1 MDTIGNR
8 IKKLRKTLGL
18 SQQEFAEQ
26 IGVKG
31 GSISL
36 YEIDAREPSE
46 RNKAGILKEFHVNPV
61 WLDTGEGEMFLP
73 FSESDEIIRFARS
86 VTKAED
92 GDIRLEIMKLLA
104 RMTPEQWEE
113 SWNLWCRA
121 KLLINDIK
129 KDGAK

>member
-1 MDTIGNR
+1 METIGNR

-18 SQQEFAEQ
+18 SQQEFAER

-46 RNKAGILKEFHVNPV
+46 RNKAGILKEFNVNPV

-86 VTKAED
+86 VTRAED
-92 GDIRLEIMKLLA
+92 GDIRL
-104 RMTPEQWEE
+104 
-113 SWNLWCRA
+113 
-121 KLLINDIK
+121 
-129 KDGAK
+129 

>member
-1 MDTIGNR
+1 MNQ
-8 IKKLRKTLGL
+8 IKQLRKELGL
-18 SQQEFAEQ
+18 TQQEFAER
-26 IGVKG
+26 IGMNG
-31 GSISL
+31 ISISHF
-36 YEIDAREPSE
+36 ESGT
-46 RNKAGILKEFHVNPV
+46 RNLSQRTKLIISKEFHVNPV

-86 VTKAED
+86 VTRAED
-92 GDIRLEIMKLLA
+92 GDIRLEIMKILA

-129 KDGAK
+129 KDSAK

>member
-1 MDTIGNR
+1 MQKNR
-8 IKKLRKTLGL
+8 IKEIRKELGL
-18 SQQEFAEQ
+18 SQPEFGEL
-26 IGVKG
+26 IGIKAPQV
-31 GSISL
+31 SL
-36 YEIDAREPSE
+36 IESGKHDLSE
-46 RNKAGILKEFHVNPV
+46 KTKLRIIEKYHVNPV

-73 FSESDEIIRFARS
+73 FTESDEIIRFARS

>member
-1 MDTIGNR
+1 MQKNR
-8 IKKLRKTLGL
+8 IKEIRKELGL
-18 SQQEFAEQ
+18 SQPEFGEL
-26 IGVKG
+26 IGIKAPQV
-31 GSISL
+31 SL
-36 YEIDAREPSE
+36 IESGKHDLSE
-46 RNKAGILKEFHVNPV
+46 KTKLRIIEKYHVNPE

-92 GDIRLEIMKLLA
+92 GDIRLEIMKILA

>member
-1 MDTIGNR
+1 MQKNK
-8 IKKLRKTLGL
+8 IKEVRKALGL
-18 SQQEFAEQ
+18 SQPEFGEL
-26 IGVKG
+26 IGIKAPQV
-31 GSISL
+31 SL
-36 YEIDAREPSE
+36 IESGKHDLSE
-46 RNKAGILKEFHVNPV
+46 KTKLRIIEKYHVNPV

-92 GDIRLEIMKLLA
+92 GDIRLEIMKILA

>member
-1 MDTIGNR
+1 MQKNR
-8 IKKLRKTLGL
+8 IKEIRKELGL
-18 SQQEFAEQ
+18 SQPEFGEL
-26 IGVKG
+26 IGIKAPQV
-31 GSISL
+31 SL
-36 YEIDAREPSE
+36 IESGKHDLSE
-46 RNKAGILKEFHVNPV
+46 KTKLRIIEKYHVNPV

-86 VTKAED
+86 VTRAED

>member
-1 MDTIGNR
+1 MQKNK
-8 IKKLRKTLGL
+8 IKEIRKALGL
-18 SQQEFAEQ
+18 SQPEFGEL
-26 IGVKG
+26 IGIKAPQV
-31 GSISL
+31 SL
-36 YEIDAREPSE
+36 IESGKHDLSEKTKLRIID
-46 RNKAGILKEFHVNPV
+46 KYHVNPV

>member
-1 MDTIGNR
+1 MQKNK
-8 IKKLRKTLGL
+8 IKEVRKALGL
-18 SQQEFAEQ
+18 SQPEFGEL
-26 IGVKG
+26 IGIKAPQV
-31 GSISL
+31 SL
-36 YEIDAREPSE
+36 IESGKHDLSE
-46 RNKAGILKEFHVNPV
+46 KTKLRIIEKYHVNPV

>member
-1 MDTIGNR
+1 MQKNR
-8 IKKLRKTLGL
+8 IKEIRKELGL
-18 SQQEFAEQ
+18 SQPEFGEL
-26 IGVKG
+26 IGIKAPQV
-31 GSISL
+31 SL
-36 YEIDAREPSE
+36 IESGKHDLSE
-46 RNKAGILKEFHVNPV
+46 KTKLRIIEKYHVNPE
-61 WLDTGEGEMFLP
+61 WLDTGEGEMFRP

-86 VTKAED
+86 VTRAED
-92 GDIRLEIMKLLA
+92 GDIRLEIMKILA

>member
-1 MDTIGNR
+1 MQKNR
-8 IKKLRKTLGL
+8 IKEIRKELGL
-18 SQQEFAEQ
+18 SQPDFGEL
-26 IGVKG
+26 IGIKAPQV
-31 GSISL
+31 SL
-36 YEIDAREPSE
+36 IESGKHDLSE
-46 RNKAGILKEFHVNPV
+46 KTKLRIIEKYHVNPE
-61 WLDTGEGEMFLP
+61 WLDTGEGEMFRP

>member
-1 MDTIGNR
+1 MQKNR
-8 IKKLRKTLGL
+8 IKEIRKELGL
-18 SQQEFAEQ
+18 SQPEFGEL
-26 IGVKG
+26 IGIKAPQV
-31 GSISL
+31 SL
-36 YEIDAREPSE
+36 IESGKHDLSE
-46 RNKAGILKEFHVNPV
+46 KTKLRIIEKYHVNPV

-92 GDIRLEIMKLLA
+92 GDIRLEIMKILA

>member
-1 MDTIGNR
+1 MQKNK
-8 IKKLRKTLGL
+8 IKEIRKALGL
-18 SQQEFAEQ
+18 SQPEFGEL
-26 IGVKG
+26 IGIKAPQV
-31 GSISL
+31 SL
-36 YEIDAREPSE
+36 IESGKHDLSE
-46 RNKAGILKEFHVNPV
+46 KTKLRIIEKYHVNPV
-61 WLDTGEGEMFLP
+61 WLDTGEGEMFRP

>member
-1 MDTIGNR
+1 MQKNR
-8 IKKLRKTLGL
+8 IKEIRKELGL
-18 SQQEFAEQ
+18 SQPEFGEL
-26 IGVKG
+26 IGIKAPQV
-31 GSISL
+31 SL
-36 YEIDAREPSE
+36 IESGKHDLSE
-46 RNKAGILKEFHVNPV
+46 KTKLRIIEKYHVNPV

-86 VTKAED
+86 VTKAQD

>member
-1 MDTIGNR
+1 METIGNR

-18 SQQEFAEQ
+18 SQQEFAER

-31 GSISL
+31 GSIAL

-46 RNKAGILKEFHVNPV
+46 RNKAGILKEFNVNPV

-73 FSESDEIIRFARS
+73 LSESDEIIRFARS
-86 VTKAED
+86 VTRAED

>member
-1 MDTIGNR
+1 MQKNR
-8 IKKLRKTLGL
+8 IKEIRKELGL
-18 SQQEFAEQ
+18 SQPEFGEL
-26 IGVKG
+26 IGIKAPQV
-31 GSISL
+31 SL
-36 YEIDAREPSE
+36 IESGKHDLSE
-46 RNKAGILKEFHVNPV
+46 KTKLRIIEKYHVNPV

-113 SWNLWCRA
+113 SWKLWCRA

>member
-1 MDTIGNR
+1 MQKNR
-8 IKKLRKTLGL
+8 IKEIRKELGL
-18 SQQEFAEQ
+18 SQPEFGEL
-26 IGVKG
+26 IGIKAPQV
-31 GSISL
+31 SL
-36 YEIDAREPSE
+36 IESGKHDLSE
-46 RNKAGILKEFHVNPV
+46 KTKLRIIEKYHVNPE

>member
-1 MDTIGNR
+1 MQKNR
-8 IKKLRKTLGL
+8 IKEIRKELGL
-18 SQQEFAEQ
+18 SQPEFGEL
-26 IGVKG
+26 IGIKAPQV
-31 GSISL
+31 SL
-36 YEIDAREPSE
+36 IESGKHDLSE
-46 RNKAGILKEFHVNPV
+46 KTKLRIIEKYHVNPE
-61 WLDTGEGEMFLP
+61 WLDTGEGEMFRP

-86 VTKAED
+86 VTRADD

>member
-1 MDTIGNR
+1 MQKNR
-8 IKKLRKTLGL
+8 IKEIRKELGL
-18 SQQEFAEQ
+18 SQPEFGEL
-26 IGVKG
+26 IGIKAPQV
-31 GSISL
+31 SL
-36 YEIDAREPSE
+36 IESGKHDLSE
-46 RNKAGILKEFHVNPV
+46 KTKLRIIEKYHVNPE
-61 WLDTGEGEMFLP
+61 WLDTGEGEMFRP

>member
-1 MDTIGNR
+1 MQKNR
-8 IKKLRKTLGL
+8 IKEIRKELGL
-18 SQQEFAEQ
+18 SQPEFGEL
-26 IGVKG
+26 IGIKAPQV
-31 GSISL
+31 SL
-36 YEIDAREPSE
+36 IESGKHDLSE
-46 RNKAGILKEFHVNPV
+46 KTKLRIIEKYHVNPK

-86 VTKAED
+86 VTRAED

>member
-1 MDTIGNR
+1 MQKNK
-8 IKKLRKTLGL
+8 IKEIRKALGL
-18 SQQEFAEQ
+18 SQPEFGEL
-26 IGVKG
+26 IGIKAPQV
-31 GSISL
+31 SL
-36 YEIDAREPSE
+36 IESGKHDLSE
-46 RNKAGILKEFHVNPV
+46 KTKLRIIEKYHVNPV

-92 GDIRLEIMKLLA
+92 GDIRLEIMKILA

>member
-1 MDTIGNR
+1 MQKNR
-8 IKKLRKTLGL
+8 IKEIRKELGL
-18 SQQEFAEQ
+18 SQPEFGEL
-26 IGVKG
+26 IGIKAPQV
-31 GSISL
+31 SL
-36 YEIDAREPSE
+36 IESGKHDLSE
-46 RNKAGILKEFHVNPV
+46 KTKLRIIEKYHVNPV

-86 VTKAED
+86 VTRAED

-129 KDGAK
+129 KDGVK

>member
-1 MDTIGNR
+1 MQKNR
-8 IKKLRKTLGL
+8 IKEIRKELGL
-18 SQQEFAEQ
+18 SQPEFGEL
-26 IGVKG
+26 IGIKAPQV
-31 GSISL
+31 SL
-36 YEIDAREPSE
+36 IESGKHDLSE
-46 RNKAGILKEFHVNPV
+46 KTKLRIIEKYHVNPV

-92 GDIRLEIMKLLA
+92 GDIRLEIMKILA

-129 KDGAK
+129 KDGVK

>member
-1 MDTIGNR
+1 MQKNK
-8 IKKLRKTLGL
+8 IKEIRKALGL
-18 SQQEFAEQ
+18 SQPEFGEL
-26 IGVKG
+26 IGIKAPQV
-31 GSISL
+31 SL
-36 YEIDAREPSE
+36 IESGKHDLSE
-46 RNKAGILKEFHVNPV
+46 KTKLRIIEKYHVNPV

-86 VTKAED
+86 VTRAED

>member
-1 MDTIGNR
+1 MQKNR
-8 IKKLRKTLGL
+8 IKEIRKELGL
-18 SQQEFAEQ
+18 SQPEFGEL
-26 IGVKG
+26 IGIKAPQV
-31 GSISL
+31 SL
-36 YEIDAREPSE
+36 IESGKHDLSE
-46 RNKAGILKEFHVNPV
+46 KTKLRIIEKYHVNPE

-86 VTKAED
+86 VTKAQD
-92 GDIRLEIMKLLA
+92 GDIRLEIMKILA

>member
-1 MDTIGNR
+1 MQKNK
-8 IKKLRKTLGL
+8 IKEIRKALGL
-18 SQQEFAEQ
+18 SQPEFGEL
-26 IGVKG
+26 IGIKAPQV
-31 GSISL
+31 SL
-36 YEIDAREPSE
+36 IESGKHDLSE
-46 RNKAGILKEFHVNPV
+46 KTKLRIIEKYHVNPV

-92 GDIRLEIMKLLA
+92 GDIRLEIMKILA

-129 KDGAK
+129 KDGVK

>member
-1 MDTIGNR
+1 MQKNR
-8 IKKLRKTLGL
+8 IKEIRKELGL
-18 SQQEFAEQ
+18 SQPEFGEL
-26 IGVKG
+26 IGIKAPQV
-31 GSISL
+31 SL
-36 YEIDAREPSE
+36 IESGKHDLSE
-46 RNKAGILKEFHVNPV
+46 KTKLRIIEKYHVNPV

-121 KLLINDIK
+121 KLLVNDIK

>member
-1 MDTIGNR
+1 MQKNR
-8 IKKLRKTLGL
+8 IKEIRKELGL
-18 SQQEFAEQ
+18 SQPEFGEL
-26 IGVKG
+26 IGIKAPQV
-31 GSISL
+31 SL
-36 YEIDAREPSE
+36 IESGKHDLSE
-46 RNKAGILKEFHVNPV
+46 KTKLRIIEKYHVNPE
-61 WLDTGEGEMFLP
+61 WLDTGEGEMFRP
-73 FSESDEIIRFARS
+73 FSESEEIIRFARS
-86 VTKAED
+86 VTRAED

>member
-1 MDTIGNR
+1 MQNK
-8 IKKLRKTLGL
+8 IKELRKVLGL
-18 SQQEFAEQ
+18 SQPEFGDR
-26 IGVKG
+26 IGIKAPQV
-31 GSISL
+31 SL
-36 YEIDAREPSE
+36 LESGKHDLSE
-46 RNKAGILKEFHVNPV
+46 KTKQRIIATYHVNPV
-61 WLDTGEGEMFLP
+61 WFETGEGEMFLP

-86 VTKAED
+86 VTRAED

>member
-1 MDTIGNR
+1 MQKNR
-8 IKKLRKTLGL
+8 IKEIRKELGL
-18 SQQEFAEQ
+18 SQPEFGEL
-26 IGVKG
+26 IGIKAPQV
-31 GSISL
+31 SL
-36 YEIDAREPSE
+36 IESGKHDLSE
-46 RNKAGILKEFHVNPV
+46 KTKLRIIEKYHVNPE

-86 VTKAED
+86 VTKAQD

>member
-1 MDTIGNR
+1 MQKNK
-8 IKKLRKTLGL
+8 IKEIRKALGL
-18 SQQEFAEQ
+18 SQPEFGEL
-26 IGVKG
+26 IGIKAPQV
-31 GSISL
+31 SL
-36 YEIDAREPSE
+36 IESGKHDLSE
-46 RNKAGILKEFHVNPV
+46 KTKLRIIEKYHVNPV

>member
-18 SQQEFAEQ
+18 SQQEFAER

-36 YEIDAREPSE
+36 YEIDAREPSK
-46 RNKAGILKEFHVNPV
+46 RNKVGILKEFHVNPV

-92 GDIRLEIMKLLA
+92 GDIRLEIMKILA

>member
-18 SQQEFAEQ
+18 SQQEFAER

-36 YEIDAREPSE
+36 YEIDAREPSK
-46 RNKAGILKEFHVNPV
+46 RNKVGILKEFHVNPV

-121 KLLINDIK
+121 KLLINGIK

>member
-1 MDTIGNR
+1 MQKNR
-8 IKKLRKTLGL
+8 IKEIRKELGL
-18 SQQEFAEQ
+18 SQPEFGEL
-26 IGVKG
+26 IGIKAPQV
-31 GSISL
+31 SL
-36 YEIDAREPSE
+36 IESGKHDLSE
-46 RNKAGILKEFHVNPV
+46 KTKLRIIEKYHVNPE

-86 VTKAED
+86 VTRAED
-92 GDIRLEIMKLLA
+92 GDIRLEIMKILA

>member
-1 MDTIGNR
+1 MQKNK
-8 IKKLRKTLGL
+8 IKEIRKALGL
-18 SQQEFAEQ
+18 SQPEFGEL
-26 IGVKG
+26 IGIKAPQV
-31 GSISL
+31 SL
-36 YEIDAREPSE
+36 IESGKHDLSE
-46 RNKAGILKEFHVNPV
+46 KTKLRIIEKYHVNPV

-86 VTKAED
+86 VTRAED
-92 GDIRLEIMKLLA
+92 GDIRLEIMKILA

>member
-1 MDTIGNR
+1 MQKNR
-8 IKKLRKTLGL
+8 IKEIRKELGL
-18 SQQEFAEQ
+18 SQPEFGEL
-26 IGVKG
+26 IGIKAPQV
-31 GSISL
+31 SL
-36 YEIDAREPSE
+36 IESGKHDLSE
-46 RNKAGILKEFHVNPV
+46 KTKLRIIEKYHVNPV

-86 VTKAED
+86 VTRAED
-92 GDIRLEIMKLLA
+92 GDIRLEIMKILA

>member
-1 MDTIGNR
+1 MQKNK
-8 IKKLRKTLGL
+8 IKEIRKALGL
-18 SQQEFAEQ
+18 SQPEFGEL
-26 IGVKG
+26 IGIKAPQV
-31 GSISL
+31 SL
-36 YEIDAREPSE
+36 IESGKHDLSE
-46 RNKAGILKEFHVNPV
+46 KTKLRIIEKYHVNPV
-61 WLDTGEGEMFLP
+61 WIDTGEGEMFLP

-86 VTKAED
+86 VTRAED

>member
-1 MDTIGNR
+1 MQKNK
-8 IKKLRKTLGL
+8 IKEIRKALGL
-18 SQQEFAEQ
+18 SQPEFGEL
-26 IGVKG
+26 IGIKAPQV
-31 GSISL
+31 SL
-36 YEIDAREPSE
+36 IESGKHDLSE
-46 RNKAGILKEFHVNPV
+46 KTKLRIIEKYHVNPV

-73 FSESDEIIRFARS
+73 FSKSDEIIRFARS

-92 GDIRLEIMKLLA
+92 GDIRLEIMKILA